1 MQFFCNNLL
10 FHEGVFLRLPPAT
23 AKYTFRF
30 PMPQVSAVFA
40 SLMAFCLS
48 CVGLLAQAGK
58 ADANA
63 GKSAVHVRSIHF
75 DPVKLGGQQNP
86 WIRTQVE
93 LHANFNPEVRATP
106 EADAGPKKP
115 VNKNWV
121 DKVKVTLTLIFKPIG
136 TTTAAEF
143 AYYRS
148 NVTVLTMEINT
159 DRSVYFYLPGD
170 IIKRDRLKM
179 QPDYYY
185 VQVEVGGSEQPLF
198 NEAGRPV
205 ADMANAL
212 HKQFLDKKIF
222 DGARSEA
229 DRAVNANAGML
240 RPHFLVPSA
249 FFDNLPQGSPQ
260 PEFIREEGSR

>member
-1 MQFFCNNLL
+1 
-10 FHEGVFLRLPPAT
+10 
-23 AKYTFRF
+23 
-30 PMPQVSAVFA
+30 MPLARAVFA

-48 CVGLLAQAGK
+48 VAGLHAQAGK
-58 ADANA
+58 ADANS
-63 GKSAVHVRSIHF
+63 GKSAVNVRSIHF

-93 LHANFNPEVRATP
+93 LHANYNPEAKAAP
-106 EADAGPKKP
+106 DAEAGAKKP

-136 TTTAAEF
+136 TSTAAEF

-148 NVTVLTMEINT
+148 SVTVLTMEVNS

-170 IIKRDRLKM
+170 IVKRDRLKM

-185 VQVEVGGSEQPLF
+185 VQIEVGGTEQPLF
-198 NEAGRPV
+198 TEAGRPV
-205 ADMANAL
+205 PDMANAL

-229 DRAVNANAGML
+229 DRAVNSNNGML
-240 RPHFLVPSA
+240 RPHYLVPAA
-249 FFDNLPQGSPQ
+249 FYDNLPQGSPQ
-260 PEFIREEGSR
+260 PEFIREDASSR